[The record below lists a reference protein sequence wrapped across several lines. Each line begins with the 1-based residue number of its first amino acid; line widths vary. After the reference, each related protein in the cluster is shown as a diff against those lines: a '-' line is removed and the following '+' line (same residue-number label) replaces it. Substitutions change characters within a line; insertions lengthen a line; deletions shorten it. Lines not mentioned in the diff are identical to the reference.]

1 MPFKPN
7 YKHQRAERD
16 RLKQEKKEAKLRDLE
31 QAATRRKDQQ
41 HPAASDEPSTDEP
54 RNP

>member
-31 QAATRRKDQQ
+31 QAATHRKDQQ
-41 HPAASDEPSTDEP
+41 QPATSDELPTDEP